1 MKVEQVAEITGL
13 SADWVRKI
21 ARRYN
26 EKGPVGLVDWK
37 SLPHPLRSKLG
48 VICFTLIDYTLYSSD
63 SLYQE

>member
-26 EKGPVGLVDWK
+26 W
-37 SLPHPLRSKLG
+37 SL
-48 VICFTLIDYTLYSSD
+48 D
-63 SLYQE
+63 